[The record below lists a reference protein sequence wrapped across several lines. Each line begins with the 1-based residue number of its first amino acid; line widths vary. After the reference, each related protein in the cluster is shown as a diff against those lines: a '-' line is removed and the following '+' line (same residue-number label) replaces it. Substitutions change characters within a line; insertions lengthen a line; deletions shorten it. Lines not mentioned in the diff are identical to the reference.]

1 MAVLRKEMD
10 QALKALF
17 VPSLRSLGFKG
28 TYPHFRCEGSQYMEL
43 LGIQFS
49 QWGAQFYI
57 ELSLGHKEGIEINGK
72 LIPAKELKY
81 YHCWLSRERI
91 RERPFD
97 YDSGC
102 VQQIAMRVCEL
113 IPTIDQ
119 WFLTKR
125 GLTT

>member
-1 MAVLRKEMD
+1 MD
-10 QALKALF
+10 KALKVLF
-17 VPSLRSLGFKG
+17 VPSLRLLGFKG
-28 TYPHFRCEGSQYMEL
+28 TYPHFRREGPQYMEL

-57 ELSLGHKEGIEINGK
+57 ELSLGHKEGMEINGK

-91 RERPFD
+91 RELPFD
-97 YDSGC
+97 YEHED
-102 VQQIAMRVCEL
+102 VQQIAKRVCEL

-125 GLTT
+125 GLTS